1 MSEGY
6 KQIIVHTDPRNALSP
21 APISVMFFDTSEGGW
36 DELPAVCC
44 RIDPDRA
51 RGLAAELLWE
61 ADFAQRLAHQPQR
74 APR

>member
-1 MSEGY
+1 
-6 KQIIVHTDPRNALSP
+6 
-21 APISVMFFDTSEGGW
+21 MFFDTSEGGC

-61 ADFAQRLAHQPQR
+61 ADFAQRRAREGQQ

>member
-6 KQIIVHTDPRNALSP
+6 RQIIVHTDPRNALSP
-21 APISVMFFDTSEGGW
+21 AAISVMFFDSPEGGW

-51 RGLAAELLWE
+51 RGLAQELLWE
-61 ADFAQRLAHQPQR
+61 ADFAQRLAHQGRQ